1 MKKEEILASL
11 LAERAYLSRRLST
24 IDGILD
30 REAFSRGNSSEK
42 EELTEEYEMHE
53 KRLEEIE
60 KLMQMLGEINII
72 DREIA
77 RLENKIDNLELVS
90 GKENEVNIIQER
102 ILEAE
107 AKRENIIAIIETKM
121 KPLINNNTNKKIR

>member
-1 MKKEEILASL
+1 MKKEEILSNL

-24 IDGILD
+24 IDAILD

-60 KLMQMLGEINII
+60 KMMKMIGEINVI
-72 DREIA
+72 DREIG
-77 RLENKIDNLELVS
+77 RLENKIDNLELIC
-90 GKENEVNIIQER
+90 GKEHEVDKISEAILELEANKER
-102 ILEAE
+102 ILA
-107 AKRENIIAIIETKM
+107 AIKTRM
-121 KPLINNNTNKKIR
+121 KPPINNNTKKIR